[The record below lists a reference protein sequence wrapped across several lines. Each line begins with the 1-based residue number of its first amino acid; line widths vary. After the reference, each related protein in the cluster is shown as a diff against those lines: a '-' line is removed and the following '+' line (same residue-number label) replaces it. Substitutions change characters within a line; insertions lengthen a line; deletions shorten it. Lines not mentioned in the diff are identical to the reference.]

1 MILRFDLPNTGFF
14 NSPTWHPRL
23 PWPSADRVMG
33 RLKSILSN
41 DRVRRVLCAIGAL
54 YIRFVHATG
63 RWTTVG
69 DEVPRKFWDDGLPFI
84 LCFWH
89 GRLLMTPYCWRR
101 SVPIHMLI
109 SQHRDGQI
117 IAWTVGHF
125 GIDTVAGS
133 SSRGGAAALRSMVGL
148 MRGGA
153 CVGITPDGPRGPR
166 MRASDGIAAVAR
178 LSGVPVIPATFG
190 ISRRRPLSTWD
201 RFVVALP
208 FSRGVFLWGEPID
221 VPRDADAERLECAR
235 QEIEEALN
243 RLTDDADRMTGYVS
257 VEPAPETREAAA

>member
-1 MILRFDLPNTGFF
+1 M
-14 NSPTWHPRL
+14 S
-23 PWPSADRVMG
+23 
-33 RLKSILSN
+33 RLKSILAS
-41 DRVRRVLCAIGAL
+41 DGVRRVLCAIGAL

-63 RWTTVG
+63 RWTAVG
-69 DEVPRKFWDDGLPFI
+69 DEVPRKFWDDGRPFI

-89 GRLLMTPYCWRR
+89 GRLLMMPYCWRR

-117 IAWTVGHF
+117 IARTVGHF

-148 MRGGA
+148 LRGGA
-153 CVGITPDGPRGPR
+153 YVGITPDGPRGPR

-190 ISRRRPLSTWD
+190 VSRRRSLSTWD
-201 RFVVALP
+201 RFVIALP
-208 FSRGVFLWGEPID
+208 FTRGVFLWGDPID
-221 VPRDADAERLECAR
+221 VPRDADAEGLDRAR
-235 QEIEEALN
+235 REIEDALN
-243 RLTDDADRMTGYVS
+243 RLTEDADRMTGHAP
-257 VEPAPETREAAA
+257 VEPAPEAREAAA